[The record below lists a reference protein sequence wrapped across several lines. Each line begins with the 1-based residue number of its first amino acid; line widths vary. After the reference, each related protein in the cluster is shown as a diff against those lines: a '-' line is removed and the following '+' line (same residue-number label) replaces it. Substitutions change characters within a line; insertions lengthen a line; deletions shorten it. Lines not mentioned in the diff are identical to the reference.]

1 VVGEPTST
9 DNLLVAANG
18 GAFAV
23 AKGFAQRK
31 AYELGNLALQQLGIG
46 MTLFTVVMVLDL
58 FMFGQKTRRNHLRGA
73 FPGVEPGLP
82 FLEVHAV
89 VN

>member
-1 VVGEPTST
+1 
-9 DNLLVAANG
+9 
-18 GAFAV
+18 
-23 AKGFAQRK
+23 
-31 AYELGNLALQQLGIG
+31 